1 MTPTVPHR
9 RPRRRRSARLAVLL
23 AALMVVTGLAPAAPA
38 LAEPNEGSSK
48 TLKQLR
54 ENLDAAAKGYLEA
67 QAALEASEVSQK
79 ALAAELATAETE
91 LEGLRQNV
99 AAYAAEA
106 YKTGKLGLVSLM
118 IDGSGPG
125 SLLAKAGAMDRMT
138 QRDQSKMRDY
148 RTRKQEVTA
157 KKAAIN
163 VQVRLQ
169 QDALKEIEKRKK
181 AAEKALAVADGRN
194 SSGYINPNSP
204 LAKPA
209 PRNSDGS
216 WPKESCSIDD
226 PTTGG
231 CITPRTLHAM
241 TQAKA
246 NGFKRYVSCYRSG
259 GDGEHPKGRACDHA
273 SATDGFKNSSAS
285 GGDRTY
291 GNNLAA
297 FYVKN
302 ASRLGVMYV
311 IWYCQIWVNGA
322 WKRYSSTGTT
332 CGDSPAGDH
341 TNHVHVSIL

>member
-1 MTPTVPHR
+1 MTPT
-9 RPRRRRSARLAVLL
+9 RPRRRHAARLAIVLAAALL
-23 AALMVVTGLAPAAPA
+23 ALTGLAPATPA

-67 QAALEASEVSQK
+67 QAALEASELNQK
-79 ALAAELATAETE
+79 ALAAELATAEAE
-91 LEGLRQNV
+91 LGELRGNV

-106 YKTGKLGLVSLM
+106 YKTGKLGMIGLM
-118 IDGSGPG
+118 IDGTKPG
-125 SLLAKAGAMDRMT
+125 SLLSKASAMDRMT
-138 QRDQSKMRDY
+138 QRDQSKLRDY

-157 KKAAIN
+157 KKAAIG
-163 VQVRLQ
+163 VQVKLQ
-169 QDALKEIEKRKK
+169 QDALKEIDKRKK
-181 AAEKALAVADGRN
+181 AASKALAVADGRD

-216 WPKESCSIDD
+216 WPKETCSVND
-226 PTTGG
+226 PTTSG

-241 TQAKA
+241 NQAKA
-246 NGFKRYVSCYRSG
+246 NGFKRYVSCHRSG

-273 SATDGFKNSSAS
+273 SATDGFKNSSAT

-302 ASRLGVMYV
+302 ASRLGIMYV
-311 IWYCQIWVNGA
+311 IWFCQIWVNGA
-322 WKRYSSTGTT
+322 WKRYGSTGSS